1 MPRPTTYSRTLIPI
15 LKNMRYNLE
24 SEIKSL
30 LNDNEEIM
38 FCEQP
43 RQGLIFYDSS
53 IFLMP
58 LIFIIVLC
66 SGMFVY
72 IGIIMS
78 NLSMI
83 IITGIITFI
92 FLIPTAGGFYFDSR
106 KRASIIFCI
115 TDKRI
120 IFLRHNSFNKF
131 IKVFDINKHENF
143 DFEVTFKNG
152 TGNLKLG
159 KHVPLIPKNPFLP
172 WGTGTVSWSGKIN
185 TGFEIESINNVKEK
199 FEKIQELRNK

>member
-1 MPRPTTYSRTLIPI
+1 
-15 LKNMRYNLE
+15 MRYNLE
-24 SEIKSL
+24 SEIKRL
-30 LNDNEEIM
+30 LNDNEEIL

-43 RQGLIFYDSS
+43 RQGLIFHDSS

-58 LIFIIVLC
+58 IIFILVLC
-66 SGMFVY
+66 SGMFIY
-72 IGIIMS
+72 LGIVMS

-83 IITGIITFI
+83 IITCIISFI
-92 FLIPTAGGFYFDSR
+92 FLIPTAGRFYFDLQ

-120 IFLRHNSFNKF
+120 IFLRHNSFIKF
-131 IKVFDINKHENF
+131 IKVFDINKLENL
-143 DFEVTFKNG
+143 DFEVTLKDG

-159 KHVPLIPKNPFLP
+159 KHVPLIPKNPFFP

-185 TGFEIESINNVKEK
+185 TGFEIESINNVKEI
-199 FEKIQELRNK
+199 FEKIEELRFK

>member
-1 MPRPTTYSRTLIPI
+1 
-15 LKNMRYNLE
+15 MRYNLE
-24 SEIKSL
+24 SEIKGL
-30 LNDNEEIM
+30 LNDNEEIL

-58 LIFIIVLC
+58 IIFILVLC
-66 SGMFVY
+66 SGMFIY
-72 IGIIMS
+72 LGIVMS

-83 IITGIITFI
+83 IITCIISFI
-92 FLIPTAGGFYFDSR
+92 FLIPTAGRFYFDLR

-120 IFLRHNSFNKF
+120 IFLRHNRFNKF
-131 IKVFDINKHENF
+131 IKVFDINKLANL
-143 DFEVTFKNG
+143 DFEVTLKDG

-159 KHVPLIPKNPFLP
+159 KHVPLIPKNPFSP

-185 TGFEIESINNVKEK
+185 TGFEIESINNVKK
-199 FEKIQELRNK
+199 IFEKIEELRIK